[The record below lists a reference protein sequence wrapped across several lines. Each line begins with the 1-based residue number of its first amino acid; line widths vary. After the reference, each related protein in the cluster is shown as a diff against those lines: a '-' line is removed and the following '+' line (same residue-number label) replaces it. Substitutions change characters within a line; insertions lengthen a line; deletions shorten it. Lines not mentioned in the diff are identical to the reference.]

1 MPVNCLSSGRPD
13 RALGR
18 PPMRRK
24 FIVPQNKDLKRLVR
38 ARMTETGERYTQAL
52 AAVLARTTLDPVP
65 APWFMAG
72 STPDHYEVGLLPATV
87 TADGPRVV
95 QLRLTADAPD
105 RSGFGTLMQSITAS
119 LYVGRK
125 VRFSAMIRPIEV
137 AGWAG
142 LWMRVD
148 TAYGA
153 VEFDNMQD
161 RPIRE
166 SADWARPEIVL
177 SVPGDSISIHFGVL
191 LDGAGAVEFSQARF
205 EGVDDSVPVT
215 SMGTIGLPHEPQ
227 GLDFDGAD
235 QLAP

>member
-1 MPVNCLSSGRPD
+1 M
-13 RALGR
+13 
-18 PPMRRK
+18 

-72 STPDHYEVGLLPATV
+72 SAPDHYEVGLLPAAV
-87 TADGPRVV
+87 TPDGARVV
-95 QLRLTADAPD
+95 QLRLAADAPD
-105 RSGFGTLMQSITAS
+105 QSGFGTLMQSITAN
-119 LYVGRK
+119 LHFGRK
-125 VRFSAMIRPIEV
+125 VRFSAMIRPVEV

-148 TAYGA
+148 TAHGA
-153 VEFDNMQD
+153 VEFDNMQN
-161 RPIRE
+161 RPLRE

-177 SVPGDSISIHFGVL
+177 TVPGDAISIHFGVL

-205 EGVDDSVPVT
+205 EDVEDSVPVT
-215 SMGTIGLPHEPQ
+215 SMGPIGLSDEPQ
-227 GLDFDGAD
+227 GLDFGGGD
-235 QLAP
+235 QPAP